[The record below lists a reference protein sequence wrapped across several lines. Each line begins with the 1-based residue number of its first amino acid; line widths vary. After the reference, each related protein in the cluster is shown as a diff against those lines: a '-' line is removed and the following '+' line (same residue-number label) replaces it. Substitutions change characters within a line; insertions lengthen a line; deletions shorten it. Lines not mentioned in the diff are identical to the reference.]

1 MRKVAGFYQKQI
13 PYKGKKLTLF
23 SQDGVSWF
31 SSKEEI
37 RRVSEKLIAQ
47 RDGLVSKMTPTS

>member
-1 MRKVAGFYQKQI
+1 MRKVAGLYQKQI

-31 SSKEEI
+31 SSKEDI
-37 RRVSEKLIAQ
+37 QKVSEKLVAN
-47 RDGLVSKMTPTS
+47 REALVSKMVTPS

>member
-1 MRKVAGFYQKQI
+1 MRKIAGLYQKEI

-31 SSKEEI
+31 SSKEDI
-37 RRVSEKLIAQ
+37 QKVSEKLIAQ
-47 RDGLVSKMTPTS
+47 REGLLSKMATSS